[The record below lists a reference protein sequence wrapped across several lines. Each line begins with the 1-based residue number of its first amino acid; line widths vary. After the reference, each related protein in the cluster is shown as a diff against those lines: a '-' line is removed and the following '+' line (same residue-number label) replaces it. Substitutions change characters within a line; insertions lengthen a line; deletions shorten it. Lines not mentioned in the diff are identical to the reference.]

1 MAGNGHHRRLDA
13 VARKLP
19 PIRPSVDELGA
30 EYDKLIDAY
39 TRHQAG
45 EQAVSLASKWPIS
58 QMDRW
63 VTELVEEGRT

>member
-1 MAGNGHHRRLDA
+1 MAANGHHRRLDA
-13 VARKLP
+13 VARRLP
-19 PIRPSVDELGA
+19 PVRPSVEELGQ

-45 EQAVSLASKWPIS
+45 EQAVSLTPKWPIS

-63 VTELVEEGRT
+63 VTELIEEGL